1 MGNIVLDELMHYG
14 TKRHSGRYPWG
25 SGDNP
30 YQHESAFLKEVHEK
44 REQNFEYTEK
54 NPESKDYGKTFTG
67 DLAIAKS
74 MGLNSS
80 QFRTK
85 LSLENNKARAA
96 EVKWAKD
103 LKEQGKSLNEIAA
116 IMGYENDSSIR
127 SLLNKESEAR
137 MLSAEKTADF
147 LKEQVDRKGMLLV
160 GKGSNKEIDSG
171 INGGISPE
179 RMKSALYILEMQG
192 YPIYKAG
199 IPQVTNPGKQTN
211 VKVLCKP
218 GTQHKDVYQF
228 DKLHTIS
235 EDWVSKDGGATFEPS
250 FVYPE
255 SMSSKRLKV
264 RYAEE
269 GGSDKDGV
277 IEIRRGVKD
286 LDLGG
291 SHYAQV
297 RIMVDGTHYLKGMAV
312 YADDKDLP
320 EGVDV
325 IFNTN
330 KKEGTPVIGPKDNS
344 VLKPIKS
351 DPRNPF
357 GSLIKEGVDDP
368 DFGTKGGGQS
378 YYIDDNGDKKLSL
391 INKRS
396 DEGDWMEWSDKLPS
410 QFLAKQ
416 SMRLITRQLDL
427 AKADKR
433 AEYEEILSYN
443 NPTVRKKLLSSFA
456 DDCDASAVHL
466 KAAALPRQSY
476 QVILPLTSIKDD
488 EIYAPNYKNGEK
500 VALIRYPH
508 GGTFEIPILTVNN
521 KISEGKSV
529 IGEPP
534 KDAVGRKKN
543 VADRLSG
550 ADFDGDTVMVIPCNN
565 PGSSVNIISTPP
577 LKGLEGFDPKFEYGG
592 RPEGS
597 FKKMKN
603 TQNEMGVISNLI
615 TDMTLKGANQ
625 EELARAVR
633 HSMVVI
639 DAEKHNLDYKASE
652 EDNGIKELKRRYQG
666 RIDEDGKYHEGAATL
681 ISRSKNEKD
690 VVKTKGSPRIDPK
703 TGELVYKSL
712 LTEEEAKKAV
722 NMKNQGKTDEEIAI
736 VLGKKPSDI
745 KELVYVEKDRVGKN
759 GNIIKGKAKYR
770 TKESTQMAE
779 AKDAYILSTGT
790 PQENAYANY
799 ANYMKSL
806 ANEARKTM
814 LNTKDIVYSP
824 SAKETY
830 KKEVSSLEAQLNLA
844 ILNKPKEQLAQAKAN
859 AIVAEKKKMDPDLSQ
874 KELKKIRQQALVDAR
889 ISTGAARRPISVS
902 PKEWEAIQAG
912 AISANKLS
920 EILLYMDDDQLKQ
933 YVMPNSGRE
942 ISPTKQ
948 TKIAAMAAQGYTP
961 SEISDATGV
970 SVSTVNR
977 YIDK

>member
-30 YQHESAFLKEVHEK
+30 YQHESNFLKEVNEK
-44 REQNFEYTEK
+44 RNSNFEYTEK
-54 NPESKDYGKTFTG
+54 NPESRDYGKTFTG

-74 MGLNSS
+74 MGLNST

-96 EVKWAKD
+96 EVKWAKA
-103 LKEQGKSLNEIAA
+103 LREEGKSLNEIAS

-127 SLLNKESEAR
+127 SLLNKDSEAR

-147 LKEQVDRKGMLLV
+147 LRKQVDEKGMLLV
-160 GKGSNKEIDSG
+160 GKGANKEIDSG
-171 INGGISPE
+171 LNGGISNE
-179 RMKSALYILEMQG
+179 RMKQALYILEMEG
-192 YPIYKAG
+192 YPVYPAS

-211 VKVLCKP
+211 IKVLCKP
-218 GTQHKDVYQF
+218 GTEHKEAYQY

-235 EDWVSKDGGATFEPS
+235 EDWITKDGGETFEPS
-250 FVYPE
+250 FVYPS
-255 SMSSKRLKV
+255 SMDSKRLKV

-269 GGSDKDGV
+269 GGEAKDGV

-291 SHYAQV
+291 SHYSQV

-312 YADDKDLP
+312 YANDEDLP
-320 EGVDV
+320 DGVDV

-330 KKEGTPVIGPKDNS
+330 KKSGTPVIGPKDNS
-344 VLKPIKS
+344 VLKPIKK

-357 GSLIKEGVDDP
+357 GSLIKEGIDDP
-368 DFGTKGGGQS
+368 EFGTKGGGQS
-378 YYIDDNGDKKLSL
+378 YFINDKGEKQLSL

-416 SMRLITRQLDL
+416 NMTLIKRQLGL
-427 AKADKR
+427 AKADKK
-433 AEYEEILSYN
+433 AEFDEIMSYN
-443 NPTVRKKLLSSFA
+443 NPTVRKKLLQSFA

-488 EIYAPNYKNGEK
+488 EIYAPNYRNGEK

-508 GGTFEIPILTVNN
+508 GGTFEIPILKVNN
-521 KISEGKSV
+521 HIPEGKSV
-529 IGEPP
+529 IGEQP
-534 KDAVGRKKN
+534 KDAVGINKK

-565 PGSSVNIISTPP
+565 PSSSVYIVSSKP
-577 LKGLEGFDPKFEYGG
+577 LEGLKDFDPKFEYGG

-603 TQNEMGVISNLI
+603 TQTEMGIISNLI
-615 TDMTLKGANQ
+615 TDMTLKGANSD
-625 EELARAVR
+625 ELARAVR

-639 DAEKHNLDYKASE
+639 DAEKHGLDYKASE
-652 EDNGIKELKRRYQG
+652 QDNGIKDLKKRYQG
-666 RIDEDGKYHEGAATL
+666 HIGDDGKYHEGAATL
-681 ISRSKNEKD
+681 ISRAKNEKD
-690 VVKTKGSPRIDPK
+690 VLKTIGSPRIDPE
-703 TGELVYKSL
+703 TGKLYYPENKIVKETYI
-712 LTEEEAKKAV
+712 
-722 NMKNQGKTDEEIAI
+722 GKD
-736 VLGKKPSDI
+736 GK
-745 KELVYVEKDRVGKN
+745 EHF
-759 GNIIKGKAKYR
+759 R
-770 TKESTQMAE
+770 TKKSTQMAE
-779 AKDAYILSTGT
+779 VDDAYILSTGT
-790 PQENAYANY
+790 PQENAYADY
-799 ANYMKSL
+799 ANYMKAL

-814 LNTKDIVYSP
+814 INTKDMNYSP

-830 KKEVSSLEAQLNLA
+830 KREVDSLNAKLNLA
-844 ILNKPKEQLAQAKAN
+844 ILNKPKEQLAQARAN
-859 AIVAEKKKMDPDLSQ
+859 VKVAEKRKADPDLTQ

-889 ISTGAARRPISVS
+889 LSTGAARQPFPVTE
-902 PKEWEAIQAG
+902 KEWEAIQAG
-912 AISANKLS
+912 AITANKLY
-920 EILLYMDDDQLKQ
+920 EIMLYMDEDQLKQ
-933 YVMPNSGRE
+933 YVSPNSGRT

-948 TKIAAMAAQGYTP
+948 NKIIAMAAQGYSP
-961 SEISDATGV
+961 SEIAAATGV
-970 SVSTVNR
+970 STSTVNR